1 MTTRLERLYKERPKN
16 HLVRA
21 SVYTLGL
28 LTLGT
33 WASGTIMPGDLFTS
47 RRLENLERFLT
58 KDIIPYPIRE
68 SGFEWGTLWTWMS
81 ELFLDR
87 GLDAALATLA
97 ISVLAIVLAM
107 LLSWVFAPLAANNL
121 ATRRPFDAAP
131 GEDALPWR
139 ALRFTTRAVMILLR
153 SIPEYVLAFLLLAVL
168 GPNHA
173 WPAVLAL
180 ALHNSGILGR
190 LGAETVEN
198 LEPAPLRTL
207 TALGAPRRSVLIA
220 GVFPLALGRYLLYFF
235 YRFETCI
242 REATVLGMLGVV
254 SLGFYISDARGKMF
268 YDEMLFL
275 ILLGA
280 GIVLL
285 SDLLSATARRYLRAG
300 S

>member
-1 MTTRLERLYKERPKN
+1 MSARVQTLYRRRPRSRF
-16 HLVRA
+16 VRA
-21 SVYTLGL
+21 SLFTFALFTLI
-28 LTLGT
+28 T
-33 WASGTIMPGDLFTS
+33 WLSGVVGPGDFFTG

-58 KDIIPYPIRE
+58 RDIVPFPMRE
-68 SGFEWGTLWTWMS
+68 GGFDLGVLATWTRGV
-81 ELFLDR
+81 LFDH

-97 ISVLAIVLAM
+97 ISVLAIVLAL
-107 LLSWVFAPLAANNL
+107 LLSWLFAPLAAGNL
-121 ATRRPFDAAP
+121 ATRRPFDATP
-131 GEDALPWR
+131 GPDRPQWR
-139 ALRFTTRAVMILLR
+139 ALRLVTRAVMILFR

-190 LGAETVEN
+190 LGAETIEN
-198 LEPAPLRTL
+198 LEPASPR
-207 TALGAPRRSVLIA
+207 ALSAIGAPRRSVLVSA
-220 GVFPLALGRYLLYFF
+220 VFPLALGRYLLYFF

-254 SLGFYISDARGKMF
+254 SLGYYIQEARGKMY
-268 YDEMLFL
+268 YDEMLLL

-280 GIVLL
+280 GIVIA
-285 SDLLSATARRYLRAG
+285 SDILSALARRYVRTA